1 MPKISAPTVREHRE
15 LMTARLVD
23 AAEKILKDE
32 PGKTLSAGAV
42 AAAAGIARNSIYRY
56 VGSVDDLRLLV
67 LERNVPKWRA
77 QVMGQVDMNA
87 EPRERLAQLV
97 VACIRQS
104 GQRESHKWLMGL
116 MRSARGKVSDKATAH
131 TKMGVDKAHGFFTDA
146 LKRCWKDTGIAHP
159 DIWAS
164 FSRALIFDAFR
175 QVETGASLEDVCRIA
190 RHTILAMS
198 AGHTDDELEKEPH
211 A

>member
-116 MRSARGKVSDKATAH
+116 MRSARGKVSDCPTGKTAS
-131 TKMGVDKAHGFFTDA
+131 
-146 LKRCWKDTGIAHP
+146 
-159 DIWAS
+159 AS
-164 FSRALIFDAFR
+164 NR
-175 QVETGASLEDVCRIA
+175 
-190 RHTILAMS
+190 
-198 AGHTDDELEKEPH
+198 
-211 A
+211 